1 MHHHPVRVGAS
12 IVGVWSFGVKKQ
24 WIPPALTHAIL
35 APMLLFF
42 SMQCFFAKIKSK
54 DHKPCLAA
62 SSSKHGVKNSSCAR
76 TAYYFSKIVQHTI
89 KPGLLIMYHTVVR
102 TLAVSTGTL
111 ITLSNSQAIVDL
123 HPECAQSATAIFH
136 ATPASW
142 RETPSLWTAPLFTPI
157 PYTSGRY

>member
-102 TLAVSTGTL
+102 TFAVLANTP
-111 ITLSNSQAIVDL
+111 IESNSLAIARL
-123 HPECAQSATAIFH
+123 HPECALPAITPFLS
-136 ATPASW
+136 TPAPR
-142 RETPSLWTAPLFTPI
+142 RESPSRRPAPLFAPI
-157 PYTSGRY
+157 SFTLGRY